1 MILDCKQLTE
11 CNWDSDQTWPLPGSQ
26 APPLSVP
33 HPSQQLG
40 DIACSLRE
48 PQRAGEGG
56 GVPPL
61 PCQQPTARTN
71 IADHDLQKERAGRDL
86 RVQVLRSQGG
96 PGEPGPGMATNH
108 SIYVLFRTLCT
119 FHSFLPNYSMFLPVM
134 KGFLKQGHSRVH
146 PWWLW
151 KSKSKKVA

>member
-1 MILDCKQLTE
+1 M
-11 CNWDSDQTWPLPGSQ
+11 PGSQ

-40 DIACSLRE
+40 DITCPLRE

-71 IADHDLQKERAGRDL
+71 IANDDLQKERAGRDL
-86 RVQVLRSQGG
+86 RVQVLRSQGC
-96 PGEPGPGMATNH
+96 PGEPRPGMATNH
-108 SIYVLFRTLCT
+108 SIYFIQDIVYLPLLLPSHFFSVPHSDEGLFETRT
-119 FHSFLPNYSMFLPVM
+119 PE
-134 KGFLKQGHSRVH
+134 RVD
-146 PWWLW
+146 P
-151 KSKSKKVA
+151 